1 LFLHDTNVISELRR
15 SRPHGAVLAWTRRT
29 PQSLLFLSVVSIGEI
44 QIGVEITR
52 TRDPPKAAEIERW
65 LEKVMQTFHVI
76 DLDAASFRIWAKL
89 MRRTTDD
96 HMLDAMIGAIAIA
109 REMTVVTR
117 NVRDFKAFGVA
128 VVNPFAAT

>member
-1 LFLHDTNVISELRR
+1 MFLLDTNVISELRR
-15 SRPHGAVLAWTRRT
+15 SRPHGAVLAWTRRA

-52 TRDPPKAAEIERW
+52 TRDPPKAADIERW

>member
-1 LFLHDTNVISELRR
+1 LFLLDTNVISELRR

-52 TRDPPKAAEIERW
+52 TRDPPKATEIERW

>member
-1 LFLHDTNVISELRR
+1 LFLLDTNVISELRR
-15 SRPHGAVLAWTRRT
+15 SRPHGAVLAWTRRA

-52 TRDPPKAAEIERW
+52 TRDPAKAAEIERW

-128 VVNPFAAT
+128 VVNPFVAT

>member
-1 LFLHDTNVISELRR
+1 LFLLDTSVISELRR

>member
-1 LFLHDTNVISELRR
+1 LFLLDTSVISELRR
-15 SRPHGAVLAWTRRT
+15 SRPHGAVLAWTRRA

-117 NVRDFKAFGVA
+117 NVRDFKAFGVT

>member
-1 LFLHDTNVISELRR
+1 MFLLDTSVISELRR